1 MKQLN
6 ENWFSI
12 TLIAV
17 IFGLLGF
24 LIGEN
29 HNKTPLMPHKM
40 HKKMPHKMHK
50 KKIDGKQKMKWIEEN
65 GNVQIKIDTLDKNG
79 KKNIEVI
86 VIKKD

>member
-17 IFGLLGF
+17 IFGLIGF

-29 HNKTPLMPHKM
+29 HNKIPLMPHEM
-40 HKKMPHKMHK
+40 HIKKKYGKKKMM
-50 KKIDGKQKMKWIEEN
+50 WIEEN

-79 KKNIEVI
+79 KKNIEVT

>member
-29 HNKTPLMPHKM
+29 HNKNPL
-40 HKKMPHKMHK
+40 MPHKMHK
-50 KKIDGKQKMKWIEEN
+50 KKIDGKRKMKWIEEN

-79 KKNIEVI
+79 KNNIEVI

>member
-40 HKKMPHKMHK
+40 HKK
-50 KKIDGKQKMKWIEEN
+50 KIDGKQKMMWIKEN

>member
-17 IFGLLGF
+17 IFGLIGF

-40 HKKMPHKMHK
+40 Y
-50 KKIDGKQKMKWIEEN
+50 
-65 GNVQIKIDTLDKNG
+65 
-79 KKNIEVI
+79 KKNRW
-86 VIKKD
+86 